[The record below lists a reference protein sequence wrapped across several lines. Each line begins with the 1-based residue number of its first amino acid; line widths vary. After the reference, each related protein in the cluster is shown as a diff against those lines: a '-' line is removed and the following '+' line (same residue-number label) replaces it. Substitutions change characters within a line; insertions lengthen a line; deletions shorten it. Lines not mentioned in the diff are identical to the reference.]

1 MNTDKIMNPIIRLF
15 NVSKRYGAK
24 LALNDVSLDIEPGE
38 FILVSG
44 PSGAGKSTLLS
55 CLLGI
60 LPSTSEQ
67 LEMSGSNPLNSSR
80 SEIARKVSFVPQ
92 EHDDM
97 FPFSVLD
104 VVVMG
109 RTAFLGPFSAPG
121 ETDFIYAQKVMAEL
135 YITHLEKRVYNTLSG
150 GEKQLVLLA
159 RALVQT
165 RTMVF
170 LDEPTNHLD
179 YKNRFQILANLK
191 KQCVENNSCVV
202 ACLHDPNYAN
212 IFADRVILINKGR
225 VVTEGKTA
233 EVMTGEAISRL
244 YGLAVNRINQT
255 MEPCFSQPAYAG
267 KVLLLVGVS
276 GSGKTTT
283 LQKILATHPHTNFA
297 GIICPG
303 TWKDNRRHSATVT
316 NIASGKSTLFAKR
329 EGHSDSPFTFYDKG
343 QALADEALFAENLHQ
358 ADCIIVDEVGP
369 LELRD
374 GGHAPHLPPL
384 LSLSQPKH
392 IWVVRPSIVDHV
404 CNKWM
409 LTGPVI
415 VDVTDPKAADLIGE
429 FLMLDSKQKRQ

>member
-1 MNTDKIMNPIIRLF
+1 MKARKGDI
-15 NVSKRYGAK
+15 V
-24 LALNDVSLDIEPGE
+24 LACRGLNFSYQQSRVLSDISLTFRKGE
-38 FILVSG
+38 FIALLG
-44 PSGAGKSTLLS
+44 KNGAGKSTLLS

-67 LEMSGSNPLNSSR
+67 LEIDGSNPLTVSR
-80 SEIARKVSFVPQ
+80 SEIAKKVSFVPQ

-109 RTAFLGPFSAPG
+109 RTAFLGPFSTPG
-121 ETDFIYAQKVMAEL
+121 ETDFIYAKKVLAEF
-135 YITHLEKRVYNTLSG
+135 YISHLEKRVYNTLSG

-179 YKNRFQILANLK
+179 YKNRFQILSNLK
-191 KQCVENNSCVV
+191 RQCEENNSCVV
-202 ACLHDPNYAN
+202 ACLHDPNYA
-212 IFADRVILINKGR
+212 IFFADKVILINKGR

-244 YGLAVNRINQT
+244 YGLAVSRINQT
-255 MEPCFSQPAYAG
+255 VEPCFSQPVYAG
-267 KVLLLVGVS
+267 RVLLLVGAS
-276 GSGKTTT
+276 GTGKTTT
-283 LQKILATHPHTNFA
+283 LQKILSAHPHKKFA

-303 TWKDNRRHSATVT
+303 TWKHNRRNSSTVT
-316 NIASGKSTLFAKR
+316 NIASGKSTLFARR
-329 EGHSDSPFTFYDKG
+329 ESNSDSPFTFFKKG
-343 QALADEALFAENLHQ
+343 QELADEALLAENLHQ

-369 LELRD
+369 LELQD
-374 GGHAPHLPPL
+374 GGHAQHLPPL

-392 IWVVRPSIVDHV
+392 IWAVRPSIVGHV
-404 CNKWM
+404 CSKWM
-409 LTGPVI
+409 LVDPVI
-415 VDVTDPKAADLIGE
+415 IDVSEPNATELIHI
-429 FLMLDSKQKRQ
+429 FLDSKRERQ

>member
-1 MNTDKIMNPIIRLF
+1 M
-15 NVSKRYGAK
+15 NVSKDEILLSCRG
-24 LALNDVSLDIEPGE
+24 LNFSYQETKVLHDISLTFRKGE
-38 FILVSG
+38 FIALLG
-44 PSGAGKSTLLS
+44 KNGAGKSTLLS

-60 LPSTSEQ
+60 LPSSSEQ
-67 LEMSGSNPLNSSR
+67 LEMSGSNPLTVSR

-121 ETDFIYAQKVMAEL
+121 ETEFICAQKMLAEL
-135 YITHLEKRVYNTLSG
+135 YISHLEKRVYNTLSG

-179 YKNRFQILANLK
+179 YKNRFQILSNLK
-191 KQCVENNSCVV
+191 KQCVENNSCVI

-244 YGLAVNRINQT
+244 YGLAVSRINQT
-255 MEPCFSQPAYAG
+255 VEPCFSQPAYAG

-283 LQKILATHPHTNFA
+283 LQKILATHPHKNFA

-303 TWKDNRRHSATVT
+303 TFKNNRRYSATVT

-329 EGHSDSPFTFYDKG
+329 EGHSDSPFTFFKKG
-343 QALADEALFAENLHQ
+343 QELADVALFAENLHQ

-374 GGHAPHLPPL
+374 GGHASHLPPL
-384 LSLSQPKH
+384 LSLPKPKH
-392 IWVVRPSIVDHV
+392 IWVIRPSIVDHV

-409 LTGPVI
+409 LVDPVI
-415 VDVTDPKAADLIGE
+415 VDVTDSNAAELIHN
-429 FLMLDSKQKRQ
+429 FLVRTPENL